1 MKKIIIF
8 LFIITFA
15 VGCSDIRK
23 EKYDDI
29 IANKIESSK
38 KRSNVKKK
46 GYSYYAPRSLRVTK
60 NEGLNDLLTGEKYDY
75 YLYVDLVSYFNKTP
89 LYATNN
95 KDIYYFKEYKFADKY
110 GYLKVIKREN
120 DKYLIEFMYN
130 YAKIEVIV
138 DESDINVALDNAITI
153 LSSITYNDNI
163 IKNLMGKNVLKFS
176 EEEFNMFEK
185 ANSENDVLEIF
196 EKETEEEEKFDPDL
210 VN

>member
-89 LYATNN
+89 LYATNS

-120 DKYLIEFMYN
+120 DKYLIEIMYN

>member
-95 KDIYYFKEYKFADKY
+95 KDSYYFKEYKFADKY

-120 DKYLIEFMYN
+120 DKYLIEIMYN

>member
-8 LFIITFA
+8 LFIVTFA

-46 GYSYYAPRSLRVTK
+46 GYSYYVPRSLRVTK

-75 YLYVDLVSYFNKTP
+75 YLYVDLVSYFNKAP
-89 LYATNN
+89 LNATNN

-120 DKYLIEFMYN
+120 DKYLIEIMYN

-196 EKETEEEEKFDPDL
+196 EKETEEEKFDPDL